1 MITLQPQG
9 DKIIVL
15 PIKSENFKTAS
26 GLEVVEMELS
36 EGEVIEVSTDLSHI
50 YTKGDI
56 VLFPKGA
63 GNSVMYQK
71 KLCLFLN
78 GTGAPK
84 GDIWSIVTKDKK

>member
-15 PIKSENFKTAS
+15 PIQSENFKTES
-26 GLEVVEMELS
+26 GLEIVDTELS
-36 EGEVIEVSTDLSHI
+36 EGEVLEVSPDLSHI
-50 YTKGDI
+50 YKVGDTI
-56 VLFPKGA
+56 LFPKGA

-84 GDIWSIVTKDKK
+84 GDVWSIVTKK